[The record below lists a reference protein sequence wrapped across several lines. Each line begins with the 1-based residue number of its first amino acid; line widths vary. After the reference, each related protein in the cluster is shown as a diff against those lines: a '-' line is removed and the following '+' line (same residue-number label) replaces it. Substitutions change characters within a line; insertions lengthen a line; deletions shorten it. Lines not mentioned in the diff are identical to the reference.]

1 MDLFLWSEKSKSR
14 NELTSKYEPIQ
25 PYLFLS
31 FLEFSNAECIIDVG
45 ANIGFYSL
53 VAALCDNVSEVF
65 AFEPNVQAFEEL
77 LTNIELN
84 SLQNK
89 IKPSQLALSNK
100 RGLANFGVH
109 APMAGVNGII
119 ESSIHDKSIFA
130 DVTEV
135 STSTLD
141 NLTSLDNKVLGLK
154 LDVEGHE
161 AQVLEGA
168 QALLKR
174 TPTVIQVEQFDGSQ
188 VPQLLKS
195 LGYFNFF
202 SAGHDFYYSNIGN
215 FLNPTFLNRAIK
227 YASSW
232 LVETSSGRLP
242 TVDTIKFSLSVS
254 VTPLDGKI
262 EVLVAAKEAF
272 FFEPEYACYL
282 IHNGEKIDSIW
293 YQQSGKFTFINVGVT
308 EGIEVKGFVR
318 EKTNHLKKVSK
329 SSFINKKAMGFRADS
344 MIKNAYGAPY
354 SLVNNDC
361 DLSSNQESSYDIDIS
376 PIVTDCKKEKIA
388 QLLLFGCC
396 IFVDR
401 VLTQLNKVEINAI
414 VAVTPE
420 NDSVKITKPDI
431 QKIHVSCSTYIEK
444 TSHLGISDSGRNLV
458 VIDSQFFSKI
468 NSNSSII
475 KNVLSKVGKETTVFI
490 ESLTDLAYRTEIS
503 DSIKSRAAQVKM
515 LPPLSQLIS
524 NDDDILRE
532 LRFDNTNSVKP
543 SSALSKLDF
552 SIYDHER

>member
-1 MDLFLWSEKSKSR
+1 MDLFLWSENSKSR
-14 NELTSKYEPIQ
+14 NKLTSKYEPIQ

-31 FLEFSNAECIIDVG
+31 FLEFSNAECVIDVG

-77 LTNIELN
+77 LKNIELN

-100 RGLANFGVH
+100 LGVANFGVH

-119 ESSIHDKSIFA
+119 ESSIHEKSIFA

-141 NLTSLDNKVLGLK
+141 SFTSLDNKVLGLK

-168 QALLKR
+168 QTLLKR
-174 TPTVIQVEQFDGSQ
+174 TPAVIQVEQFDGSQ

-202 SAGHDFYYSNIGN
+202 SAGHDFYYSNIAN
-215 FLNPTFLNRAIK
+215 FLNPTFLKRAIK

-254 VTPLDGKI
+254 ATPLDGRI
-262 EVLVAAKEAF
+262 EVLVASKEAF
-272 FFEPEYACYL
+272 FSEPEYACYL

-293 YQQSGKFTFINVGVT
+293 YQQSGKFTFNNVSVT
-308 EGIEVKGFVR
+308 EGLEVKGFVR

-329 SSFINKKAMGFRADS
+329 SSFINKKAKGYRADS
-344 MIKNAYGAPY
+344 VIKNAYGAPD
-354 SLVNNDC
+354 VFANFNFN
-361 DLSSNQESSYDIDIS
+361 SSSGKESSYDIDIS
-376 PIVTDCKKEKIA
+376 PIVMDCKKKKIS
-388 QLLLFGCC
+388 QILLFGCSK
-396 IFVDR
+396 FLDR
-401 VLTQLNKVEINAI
+401 VLTHLNKFEIDTT
-414 VAVTPE
+414 VVVSPE
-420 NDSVKITKPDI
+420 NDSVKTTKPDI
-431 QKIHVSCSTYIEK
+431 HKICVSSSTYLEK
-444 TSHLGISDSGRNLV
+444 TSHLGISDSGISLI
-458 VIDSQFFSKI
+458 VIDSHFFSKI
-468 NSNSSII
+468 NSNPSII
-475 KNVLSKVGKETTVFI
+475 RNVLSKVGRETTVYL
-490 ESLTDLAYRTEIS
+490 ENLTDLAYRSEIS
-503 DSIKSRAAQVKM
+503 DGIKSRGAKVKM
-515 LPPLSQLIS
+515 LPPLSLLIS
-524 NDDDILRE
+524 SDEDLLTE
-532 LRFDNTNSVKP
+532 LNFGSSNNAVASSV
-543 SSALSKLDF
+543 LSKLDF
-552 SIYDHER
+552 SMDGYHR